1 MREPKRSTQVFLIS
15 FCVTLVTLGT
25 VFVLL
30 LLIWLPLTRE
40 QEKELPAAQPLVA
53 TEEEALSLLFISC
66 PTISDPPN
74 FLAIFSYEP
83 QRKQFSTVLLSPY
96 LLCTS
101 LERTDTLAGHY
112 AYGGILGLRRAV
124 AELTGIETDRYL
136 RTDQEGLCT
145 IIDSCGGVACTITSS
160 FSIGEEQFYPGE
172 QQLSGRKLYALLTQP
187 DTDGLPDLTA
197 QTEWVERMLPSSIDS
212 IKHSYDSFFSML
224 FSSCET
230 TVTRYDITLRQ
241 SYFTGGT
248 FTVCDPIAIDGEHHA
263 DIMAVYPDESALSAA
278 KKLLSSE

>member
-83 QRKQFSTVLLSPY
+83 QRKQFSTVLLSP
-96 LLCTS
+96 S
-101 LERTDTLAGHY
+101 VRWPAVGPADALAGH
-112 AYGGILGLRRAV
+112 
-124 AELTGIETDRYL
+124 
-136 RTDQEGLCT
+136 
-145 IIDSCGGVACTITSS
+145 
-160 FSIGEEQFYPGE
+160 
-172 QQLSGRKLYALLTQP
+172 
-187 DTDGLPDLTA
+187 
-197 QTEWVERMLPSSIDS
+197 
-212 IKHSYDSFFSML
+212 
-224 FSSCET
+224 
-230 TVTRYDITLRQ
+230 
-241 SYFTGGT
+241 
-248 FTVCDPIAIDGEHHA
+248 
-263 DIMAVYPDESALSAA
+263 
-278 KKLLSSE
+278 